1 MTIYSTATPV
11 VGASIVVQGAAAKA
25 VAVGDTLANL
35 VLATRGED
43 ETIESATVAG
53 FKLGPAEI
61 TRGTATILDGIPT
74 YLRDPNGGSY
84 HGTAEEV
91 YTVTDMVIEVP
102 AKGAEA
108 AEEGEPDGE
117 GTPKTETRVVRIAD
131 IKDLGTVTPIGNP
144 SGDGEEEEEGGV

>member
-74 YLRDPNGGSY
+74 YLRDPNGGSF

-102 AKGAEA
+102 VKGAEA

-117 GTPKTETRVVRIAD
+117 AAPKTETRVVRIAD

-144 SGDGEEEEEGGV
+144 SEDGGEEEVGP

>member
-11 VGASIVVQGAAAKA
+11 VGASIVVQDAEAKA

-102 AKGAEA
+102 VKT

-117 GTPKTETRVVRIAD
+117 PKTETRVVRIAD

-144 SGDGEEEEEGGV
+144 SEDGGEGDVGA

>member
-11 VGASIVVQGAAAKA
+11 VGASIVVQGAEAKA

-43 ETIESATVAG
+43 ETIESATVVG

-91 YTVTDMVIEVP
+91 YTVTDMVIAVP
-102 AKGAEA
+102 VAEA
-108 AEEGEPDGE
+108 E
-117 GTPKTETRVVRIAD
+117 PKTETRVVRIAN

-144 SGDGEEEEEGGV
+144 SDDGEGGLGA

>member
-74 YLRDPNGGSY
+74 YLRDPNGGSF

-117 GTPKTETRVVRIAD
+117 AAPKTETRVVRIAD

-144 SGDGEEEEEGGV
+144 SEDGEEEDVGP

>member
-11 VGASIVVQGAAAKA
+11 VGASIVVQDAEPKA

-131 IKDLGTVTPIGNP
+131 IKDLGTITPIGNP
-144 SGDGEEEEEGGV
+144 SGDGEEGEGGV

>member
-35 VLATRGED
+35 VLATRGDD
-43 ETIESATVAG
+43 ETIESATVAA

-117 GTPKTETRVVRIAD
+117 AAPKTETRVVRIAD

-144 SGDGEEEEEGGV
+144 SEDGGEEEVGP

>member
-117 GTPKTETRVVRIAD
+117 AAPKTETRVVRIAD

-144 SGDGEEEEEGGV
+144 SEDGGEEEVGP

>member
-35 VLATRGED
+35 VLATRGDD

-102 AKGAEA
+102 AKGAE
-108 AEEGEPDGE
+108 EGEPDGE

-144 SGDGEEEEEGGV
+144 SEDGGEEEVGP

>member
-11 VGASIVVQGAAAKA
+11 VGANIVVQGAEAKA

-43 ETIESATVAG
+43 ETIESATVVG

-61 TRGTATILDGIPT
+61 PRGTATILDGIPT

-102 AKGAEA
+102 VAEA
-108 AEEGEPDGE
+108 DTAAEPEEDE
-117 GTPKTETRVVRIAD
+117 EAEPKTETRVVRIAN

-144 SGDGEEEEEGGV
+144 SGDGQGEEEAP

>member
-144 SGDGEEEEEGGV
+144 SGDGEEEDGGV

>member
-11 VGASIVVQGAAAKA
+11 VGASIVVQDAEAKA

-53 FKLGPAEI
+53 FKLGPAKI

-74 YLRDPNGGSY
+74 YLRDPNGGSF
-84 HGTAEEV
+84 HGTTEEV

-102 AKGAEA
+102 VKGAE
-108 AEEGEPDGE
+108 EEGEPDGD

-144 SGDGEEEEEGGV
+144 SGDEEEDGGV

>member
-74 YLRDPNGGSY
+74 YLRDPNGGSF

-117 GTPKTETRVVRIAD
+117 AAPKTETRVVRIAD

-144 SGDGEEEEEGGV
+144 SEDGGEEEVGP

>member
-117 GTPKTETRVVRIAD
+117 GDPKTETRVVRIAD

-144 SGDGEEEEEGGV
+144 SEDGGEEEVGP

>member
-11 VGASIVVQGAAAKA
+11 VGASIVVQGAEAKA

-74 YLRDPNGGSY
+74 YLRDPNGGSN
-84 HGTAEEV
+84 HGTAKEV

-144 SGDGEEEEEGGV
+144 SEDGGEEEVGP

>member
-102 AKGAEA
+102 AEA

-117 GTPKTETRVVRIAD
+117 GAPKTETRIVRIAD

-144 SGDGEEEEEGGV
+144 SEDGGEEEVGP

>member
-84 HGTAEEV
+84 HGTAEEI

-144 SGDGEEEEEGGV
+144 SGDGQGEEEVP

>member
-11 VGASIVVQGAAAKA
+11 VGASIVVQDAEPKA

-74 YLRDPNGGSY
+74 YLHDPNGGSY

-131 IKDLGTVTPIGNP
+131 IKDLGTITPIGNP
-144 SGDGEEEEEGGV
+144 SGDGEEEEGGV

>member
-11 VGASIVVQGAAAKA
+11 VGASIVVQGAEAKA

-61 TRGTATILDGIPT
+61 TRGTATILDGTPT
-74 YLRDPNGGSY
+74 YQRDPNGGSY

-144 SGDGEEEEEGGV
+144 SEDGGEEEVGP

>member
-102 AKGAEA
+102 VKGAEA

-117 GTPKTETRVVRIAD
+117 AAPKTETRVVRIAD

-144 SGDGEEEEEGGV
+144 SEDGGEEEVGP

>member
-1 MTIYSTATPV
+1 MMIYSTATPV
-11 VGASIVVQGAAAKA
+11 VGANIVVQGAEAKA

-35 VLATRGED
+35 VLATRAED
-43 ETIESATVAG
+43 ETIESATVVG

-61 TRGTATILDGIPT
+61 PRGTATILDGIPT

-102 AKGAEA
+102 VTEA
-108 AEEGEPDGE
+108 DTASEPEEDEE
-117 GTPKTETRVVRIAD
+117 TEPKTETRVVRIAN

-144 SGDGEEEEEGGV
+144 SGDGQGEEEAP

>member
-11 VGASIVVQGAAAKA
+11 VGASIVVQDAEPKA

-74 YLRDPNGGSY
+74 YLHDPNGGSY

-102 AKGAEA
+102 AKG

-144 SGDGEEEEEGGV
+144 SEDGGEEDVGP

>member
-102 AKGAEA
+102 AKA

-117 GTPKTETRVVRIAD
+117 GDPKTETRVVRIAD

-144 SGDGEEEEEGGV
+144 SEDGGEEEVGP

>member
-117 GTPKTETRVVRIAD
+117 AAPKTETRVVHIAD

-144 SGDGEEEEEGGV
+144 SEDGGEEEVGP

>member
-35 VLATRGED
+35 VLATRGDD

-117 GTPKTETRVVRIAD
+117 AAPKTETRVVRIAD

-144 SGDGEEEEEGGV
+144 SEDGGEEEVGP

>member
-11 VGASIVVQGAAAKA
+11 VGANIVVQGAEAKA

-35 VLATRGED
+35 VLATRAED
-43 ETIESATVAG
+43 ETIESATVVG

-61 TRGTATILDGIPT
+61 PRGTATILDGIPT

-102 AKGAEA
+102 VAEA
-108 AEEGEPDGE
+108 DTASEPEEDEE
-117 GTPKTETRVVRIAD
+117 TEPKTETRVVRIAN

-144 SGDGEEEEEGGV
+144 SGDGQGEEEAP

>member
-117 GTPKTETRVVRIAD
+117 AAPKTETRIVRIAD

-144 SGDGEEEEEGGV
+144 SEDGGEEEVGP